1 MERVTAL
8 GYAALALA
16 AGCALPLQ
24 AGANAVLASWVGGP
38 VRASLVQAAVAVLVL
53 LAISLAFLR
62 DRPIGDLGR
71 APWWVW
77 VGGFLGAFYLVAS
90 VTTAPHLGAA
100 ALVVLL
106 VAGQS
111 VAALVLD
118 HFGWVGFPVHEISP
132 GRILGVGLL
141 AAGVALVRF
150 T

>member
-1 MERVTAL
+1 MGRRVPRRL
-8 GYAALALA
+8 
-16 AGCALPLQ
+16 
-24 AGANAVLASWVGGP
+24 
-38 VRASLVQAAVAVLVL
+38 
-53 LAISLAFLR
+53 
-62 DRPIGDLGR
+62 
-71 APWWVW
+71 
-77 VGGFLGAFYLVAS
+77 YLVAS